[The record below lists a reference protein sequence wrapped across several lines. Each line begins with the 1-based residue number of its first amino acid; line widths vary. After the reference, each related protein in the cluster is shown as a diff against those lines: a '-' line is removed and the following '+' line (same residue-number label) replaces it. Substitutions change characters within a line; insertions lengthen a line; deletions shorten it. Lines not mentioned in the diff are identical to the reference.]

1 MEETF
6 YNTELK
12 NKIKKSEKRR
22 GKKTWPPWNKSSILR
37 RERNTAEHRWGWCP
51 FCVLCVSVCN
61 SFRIAAVWAGA
72 TGAAAPG
79 LGGAA
84 AAEPGR
90 ASGGSRAGFLCGEEG
105 SDGITCK
112 ELKQKRFAHSLHPPR
127 LPSQLRFAGAAYLPA
142 AFACCNKAC
151 PANGWQSFSGC
162 RWPWNSGIRTGALR
176 EGNVLHSPTVL
187 KVSTASRASVQPLIT
202 RNPAWLVRS
211 WKKLILHWKNIL
223 YYLSR
228 YCTTWR
234 LGLFLIPQWRKIICW
249 MFRGTGLYAQSCT
262 G

>member
-12 NKIKKSEKRR
+12 NKIKKSEKQR

-61 SFRIAAVWAGA
+61 SFRIAAVRAGA
-72 TGAAAPG
+72 TGAATPG
-79 LGGAA
+79 LRGAA

-90 ASGGSRAGFLCGEEG
+90 ASGGSWAGFLCGEEG
-105 SDGITCK
+105 SDGIICK

-127 LPSQLRFAGAAYLPA
+127 LPSQLHFARAAYLPA

-162 RWPWNSGIRTGALR
+162 RWPWKSGIRTGALR

-187 KVSTASRASVQPLIT
+187 KVRWRRALGELCPQPCVLQCNLWSQET
-202 RNPAWLVRS
+202 LPGLCEAGRS
-211 WKKLILHWKNIL
+211 
-223 YYLSR
+223 
-228 YCTTWR
+228 
-234 LGLFLIPQWRKIICW
+234 LF
-249 MFRGTGLYAQSCT
+249 CT
-262 G
+262 GTTFSTIFHTIALHGGLGFF